1 MKMTK
6 EVKIGL
12 TGVIALVV
20 LFLGINFL
28 KGMNL
33 FSSEDV
39 YYIQFKNAKGL
50 SKNSTVYADGFN
62 IGRVSNVLYDFRHPG
77 KVVVEIS
84 VDDALRIPKGSA
96 ANLDEGMLGGC
107 TLNMQLNPMSEAC
120 YQPGD
125 TIMGSDVGGLME
137 SASQLLPK
145 AEPVLAR
152 LDSLLEAL
160 NTLARDS
167 NLHQILCNTQTLTAN
182 LNESSR
188 QLNRLLKTD
197 MPKLAQTYTQAG
209 EHIITLTDHLNFA
222 LTRHRQGIQIQ
233 NALLWEIQKFYQEE
247 FRVGLQA
254 LSIIEKE
261 LGVRL
266 PEDEAG
272 FFALHIVNAEMDA
285 DMMQTI
291 HVPEIIKDIMNIV
304 CYTFQREPDSGS
316 YVYERFVTHLK
327 HFLQRAVKGEQYG
340 TDDCE
345 ELNGMIRE
353 SFPKSYRCALRI
365 KSYIK
370 ARMKYEV
377 SLEEVTYL
385 AIHLQKM
392 EEK

>member
-84 VDDALRIPKGSA
+84 VDDALRIPKGSG

-125 TIMGSDVGGLME
+125 TIMGSDAGGLME

-167 NLHQILCNTQTLTAN
+167 NLQQILCNTQTLTAN

-197 MPKLAQTYTQAG
+197 IPKLAQTYTQAG
-209 EHIITLTDHLNFA
+209 EHIITLTDHLNA
-222 LTRHRQGIQIQ
+222 
-233 NALLWEIQKFYQEE
+233 
-247 FRVGLQA
+247 VDLQA
-254 LSIIEKE
+254 TLD
-261 LGVRL
+261 GVNKT
-266 PEDEAG
+266 
-272 FFALHIVNAEMDA
+272 V
-285 DMMQTI
+285 
-291 HVPEIIKDIMNIV
+291 
-304 CYTFQREPDSGS
+304 DSANE
-316 YVYERFVTHLK
+316 V
-327 HFLQRAVKGEQYG
+327 LQRLQNPEGTVGKLLTDGELYNN
-340 TDDCE
+340 
-345 ELNGMIRE
+345 LNSTMSSANNLLQDLKE
-353 SFPKSYRCALRI
+353 HPKRY
-365 KSYIK
+365 
-370 ARMKYEV
+370 V
-377 SLEEVTYL
+377 HFSLFG
-385 AIHLQKM
+385 K
-392 EEK
+392 KDK